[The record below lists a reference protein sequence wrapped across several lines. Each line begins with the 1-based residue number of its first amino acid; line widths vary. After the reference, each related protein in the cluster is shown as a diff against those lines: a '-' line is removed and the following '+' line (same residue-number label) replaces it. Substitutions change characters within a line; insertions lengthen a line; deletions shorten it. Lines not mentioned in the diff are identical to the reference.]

1 MGLVIFRLVCQ
12 NVEKKTTKEE
22 EEEKE
27 KEKEKK
33 KKRLMINSGR
43 GPCDNT

>member
-12 NVEKKTTKEE
+12 NVETKTTEE
-22 EEEKE
+22 DEEEKE
-27 KEKEKK
+27 

>member
-12 NVEKKTTKEE
+12 NVEKTTTKEE

-27 KEKEKK
+27 KEDEEGEEDAETHV
-33 KKRLMINSGR
+33 SHSS
-43 GPCDNT
+43 

>member
-12 NVEKKTTKEE
+12 NVEKKTTKEDE
-22 EEEKE
+22 EEEE
-27 KEKEKK
+27 E
-33 KKRLMINSGR
+33 KRLMINSGR

>member
-12 NVEKKTTKEE
+12 NVEKMTMKEDEE
-22 EEEKE
+22 EE
-27 KEKEKK
+27 
-33 KKRLMINSGR
+33 KRLMINSGR

>member
-22 EEEKE
+22 EEKE
-27 KEKEKK
+27 

>member
-27 KEKEKK
+27 K
-33 KKRLMINSGR
+33 RLMINSGR